1 MHVTP
6 SFRSKLDIERIN
18 VLLLIPIFSIITDF
32 LSLQAYID
40 DRFLTPLT
48 VMLFDSQILLIS
60 LLSFFESQPYV

>member
-32 LSLQAYID
+32 LSLQSYID
-40 DRFLTPLT
+40 DRFLIPLT